1 MKILYRSTLTLTLI
15 AGLFGAVTT
24 SAPPVAAQATKSV
37 AEGVYTDEQASRG
50 AETYRTACASCHMP
64 DLRGE
69 GFAPQLNAE
78 AFALRW
84 EGGKLGDLFKIVK
97 GTMPMDNP
105 NSLKPSEYAD
115 VVAFLLKSN
124 GYKAGQQPLADDPA
138 ALASI
143 TFPKH

>member
-1 MKILYRSTLTLTLI
+1 MKIPRSYSFVAVVL
-15 AGLFGAVTT
+15 AGALLVGAF
-24 SAPPVAAQATKSV
+24 PLPIHAQTGKLLADSV
-37 AEGVYTDEQASRG
+37 FTEEQASRG

-84 EGGKLGDLFKIVK
+84 EGGNLGNLLKIVK

-115 VVAFLLKSN
+115 IVAFLLKSN

-143 TFPKH
+143 TFPKK